1 MKDEIRE
8 DIELKLKKIWELS
21 DLIKKLAVKN
31 SEESLDICEY
41 CGEIKGLAINLSK
54 DIYYV

>member
-8 DIELKLKKIWELS
+8 DIELKLNKIWELS

-41 CGEIKGLAINLSK
+41 SGEIKGLVDNISR
-54 DIYYV
+54 IVYYV